1 MKKSMQKTLGINAKK
16 ADKIAKNI
24 NEIQRKMPKTATKVL
39 GDTVVKTVMQV
50 CDKINK
56 MDENEAK

>member
-1 MKKSMQKTLGINAKK
+1 
-16 ADKIAKNI
+16 
-24 NEIQRKMPKTATKVL
+24 MPKTATKVL

-56 MDENEAK
+56 MDEKEAK